1 MGRTQKLL
9 NNHNFIGMKGLLKF
23 LENTT
28 LTEIEKLRIAIK
40 ESSVCKP
47 MHELNESIITN
58 KDGNEEIRIWLN
70 PHNQKC
76 FNFGWFTHEDY
87 YDWLDGGGPIV
98 KGETDAEKRK
108 FWEVAVFEKQH
119 EGAWSFGYHK
129 KHFHFIDETYRP
141 QTDFT
146 HMSRY
151 SKNPLK
157 IGKKNHE
164 EIISKVFG
172 DVCRY
177 YADMSYEMKIGDR
190 NYMRMDYELQGVK
203 ETLYMLGVGYYGAS
217 NLPEEPLNLSW
228 IAEICKYK
236 ALYLYFVKNGVELPD
251 FDFVY
256 EYKK

>member
-1 MGRTQKLL
+1 
-9 NNHNFIGMKGLLKF
+9 MKGLLKF

-47 MHELNESIITN
+47 MNDLNESEINN
-58 KDGNEEIRIWLN
+58 KEGESEVRIWLN

-98 KGETDAEKRK
+98 KGTTDAEKRK
-108 FWEVAVFEKQH
+108 FWEVAVFEVLH
-119 EGAWSFGYHK
+119 TSAWSIGYNK
-129 KHFHFIDETYRP
+129 KHFHLIDETYHRTITGDYGLNRYV
-141 QTDFT
+141 QT
-146 HMSRY
+146 
-151 SKNPLK
+151 PLK
-157 IGKKNHE
+157 IAKNKKNHE

-177 YADMSYEMKIGDR
+177 YGDTTVEYKIGDR
-190 NYMRMDYELQGVK
+190 NYMRMEHELQGVK
-203 ETLYMLGVGYYGAS
+203 ETLFMLGVGYYGAS
-217 NLPEEPLNLSW
+217 NLPEDPLNLSW

-236 ALYLYFVKNGVELPD
+236 ALYLYFIKNEIELPD

-256 EYKK
+256 NYKENYGLV